1 MINGKKVDFKFT
13 YLLNTNESRK
23 QTILVIAD
31 ALKKIGIIA
40 EIQVLEW
47 SVFLEKIK
55 KHEFDALM
63 GAWVLTDF
71 PPDQYQIFHSSQ
83 SKNDGSNY
91 GSYSNPTA
99 DSLMVAYRKE
109 FDETKRI
116 EINKQLQKVLYDDQA
131 YTFLWTPKA
140 KYVYSDRFKNVRWY
154 PTPPTAYHT
163 PEWWVPANQ
172 RKYQTGN

>member
-1 MINGKKVDFKFT
+1 
-13 YLLNTNESRK
+13 
-23 QTILVIAD
+23 
-31 ALKKIGIIA
+31 
-40 EIQVLEW
+40 
-47 SVFLEKIK
+47 
-55 KHEFDALM
+55 M
-63 GAWVLTDF
+63 GAWVLTDY

-91 GSYSNPTA
+91 GSYNNKTA
-99 DSLMVAYRKE
+99 DSLMVSYRAE

-116 EINKQLQKVLYDDQA
+116 EINKQLQKILYDDQA

-154 PTPPTAYHT
+154 PTPPTAYHL

-172 RKYQTGN
+172 RKYQSGN